1 MTARRPIVATVIA
14 VTDRDR
20 WDTPT
25 DNIVVVE
32 SSRRRLIWL
41 PRDLWSSAVGDRIN
55 VAFAHGGHRLL
66 IDAVAEYGF
75 APRAS
80 ICFRRSVI
88 EHALQTV
95 TITVPVER
103 RLSFWYPL
111 EPTAP
116 IEDGRKIVSFEP
128 PQEVLTGERLHQ
140 WIGARF
146 AVDGPAVRLPDL
158 DRIERQKVLVR
169 RLLEERVRFASPIED
184 TADVSTWNGRTAFA
198 DLAQIGPT
206 WRLETL
212 NDVEPAEI
220 DGKRILIARRPSFLA
235 RSASPLRRV
244 GTPPFWRRW
253 RSRASSTSV
262 GE

>member
-1 MTARRPIVATVIA
+1 MRRSSRSPIGTVGTRRPTTSLSSSPPAADLSGSQRPLVQRRRRPDQCRV
-14 VTDRDR
+14 R
-20 WDTPT
+20 
-25 DNIVVVE
+25 
-32 SSRRRLIWL
+32 SRRPSTPNRCRCRVWL
-41 PRDLWSSAVGDRIN
+41 RPEGEHLLPQERHRACITDGDDHRAGRAAAVVLYR
-55 VAFAHGGHRLL
+55 
-66 IDAVAEYGF
+66 
-75 APRAS
+75 
-80 ICFRRSVI
+80 
-88 EHALQTV
+88 
-95 TITVPVER
+95 
-103 RLSFWYPL
+103 L

-184 TADVSTWNGRTAFA
+184 TADVSSWNGRTAFA

-206 WRLETL
+206 WRLETS

-220 DGKRILIARRPSFLA
+220 DGKRVLIARRPSFLA
-235 RSASPLRRV
+235 RSASPLR
-244 GTPPFWRRW
+244 GSARR
-253 RSRASSTSV
+253 RSGGV
-262 GE
+262 GEAGELNERRRVSGDPS